1 MSLDEAVIKS
11 PALAGVR
18 HAFFTRAGGV
28 SEGVYA
34 TMNGGTGSKDLPEAV
49 DVNRRRM
56 AEYLGATALL
66 VPYQVHSPR
75 CLALIEPWEGER
87 PKCDALATATPG
99 LAIGVTGA
107 DCGMILFADQKAGV
121 IAAAHAG
128 WQGALGGVLKSTL
141 QSMEVLGAQR
151 ANITAVLGPT
161 IAAKS
166 YETGPEFLAR
176 FIAADAA
183 YADFFTPSGRAG
195 HNHFDLPGFIGHR
208 LRAAGVGAFADLGLD
223 TYADEKRF
231 FSYRRT
237 THRSEP
243 DYGRLISAIML

>member
-18 HAFFTRAGGV
+18 HAFFTRDGGV
-28 SEGVYA
+28 SQGVY
-34 TMNGGTGSKDLPEAV
+34 TSLNGGTGSKDSPEAV
-49 DVNRRRM
+49 TENRRRM
-56 AEYLGATALL
+56 AEYLGAPALL

-75 CLALIEPWEGER
+75 CLALTQPWDGER
-87 PKCDALATATPG
+87 PHCDALATATPG

-121 IAAAHAG
+121 IGAAHAG
-128 WQGALGGVLKSTL
+128 WQGALGGVLESTL
-141 QSMEVLGAQR
+141 HSMEVFGAAR
-151 ANITAVLGPT
+151 ADITAVLGPT
-161 IAAKS
+161 IGAKS

-176 FIAADAA
+176 FVAADAA
-183 YADFFTPSGRAG
+183 YTGFFTPSGRDG
-195 HNHFDLPGFIGHR
+195 HNFFDLPGFIGHR

-223 TYADEKRF
+223 TYADETRF

-237 THRSEP
+237 THRKEP
-243 DYGRLISAIML
+243 DYGRLISAIVL